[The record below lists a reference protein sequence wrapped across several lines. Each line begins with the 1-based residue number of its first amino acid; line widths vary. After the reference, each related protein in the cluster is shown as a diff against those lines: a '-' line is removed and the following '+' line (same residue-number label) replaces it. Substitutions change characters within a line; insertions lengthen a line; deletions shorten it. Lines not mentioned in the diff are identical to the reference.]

1 MMSLPSGKYCA
12 RKTSPSSS
20 ILHVATCLPLATTLV
35 GALALPNEQMT
46 PQVFDVG
53 PIPSLPS
60 SRMLFA
66 ATPNDVL
73 LLTLGARSKQTE
85 NERGWPGLNPG
96 PLVIGALAKG

>member
-1 MMSLPSGKYCA
+1 L
-12 RKTSPSSS
+12 
-20 ILHVATCLPLATTLV
+20 
-35 GALALPNEQMT
+35 
-46 PQVFDVG
+46 
-53 PIPSLPS
+53 
-60 SRMLFA
+60 A